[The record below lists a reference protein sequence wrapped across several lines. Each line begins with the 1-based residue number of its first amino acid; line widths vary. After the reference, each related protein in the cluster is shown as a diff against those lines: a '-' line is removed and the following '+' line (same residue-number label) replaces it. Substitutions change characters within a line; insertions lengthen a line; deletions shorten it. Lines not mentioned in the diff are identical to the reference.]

1 MKLITPVGPKIL
13 IEPIIGENKS
23 INGIVI
29 PEKHRDNAPSEGV
42 VAALGT
48 KGPFEVKVGDRVVI
62 NRFTGTEVKIAGK
75 MFKMMNADELLA
87 VIE

>member
-1 MKLITPVGPKIL
+1 MKLITPTGNRIL
-13 IEPIIGENKS
+13 IEPVIGENQS

-29 PEKHRDNAPSEGV
+29 PEAHRDNSPSEGV

-48 KGPFEVKVGDRVVI
+48 KGPFEVKVGDRVLI
-62 NRFTGTEVKIAGK
+62 NRFTGTEVKIRGR
-75 MFKMMNADELLA
+75 MFKMMNADEILA